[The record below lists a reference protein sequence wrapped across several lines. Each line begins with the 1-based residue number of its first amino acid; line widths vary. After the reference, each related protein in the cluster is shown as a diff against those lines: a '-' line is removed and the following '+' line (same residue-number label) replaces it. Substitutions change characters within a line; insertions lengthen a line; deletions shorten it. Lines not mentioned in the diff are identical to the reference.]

1 MKSTVVIW
9 TEPVRKKLRAFRSE
23 HFTVEETFDY
33 AAQLILETEDLLLN
47 PILSRSYTEEFG
59 KFKGFSRVV
68 VKNFRIYFQVIE
80 QDIVITAILFP
91 GEQ

>member
-33 AAQLILETEDLLLN
+33 AVQLILETEDLLLN

-68 VKNFRIYFQVIE
+68 VKNFRIYFQAFE

>member
-1 MKSTVVIW
+1 MSILLL
-9 TEPVRKKLRAFRSE
+9 KKLFNY
-23 HFTVEETFDY
+23 V
-33 AAQLILETEDLLLN
+33 AQLILETEDLLLN
-47 PILSRSYTEEFG
+47 PVLSRSYTEEFG

-80 QDIVITAILFP
+80 QDIVITAILFS